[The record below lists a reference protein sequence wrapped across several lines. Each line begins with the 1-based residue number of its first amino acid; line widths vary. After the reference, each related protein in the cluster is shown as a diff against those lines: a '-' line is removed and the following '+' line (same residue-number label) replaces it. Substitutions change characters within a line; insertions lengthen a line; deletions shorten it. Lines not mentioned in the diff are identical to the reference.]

1 MIRKPHLYNTT
12 GESHQAVIF
21 PSNFGMD
28 QSENPVH
35 TLWSFFF
42 STSVDVV
49 LVLHRQRPL
58 PLQQEWKEYIRW
70 VLCSLMGYV
79 LVLTCAMGQIQVN
92 VELSQP
98 RDPAEP
104 RAPVEALPQT
114 PRPFVTPPPCYCL
127 HRSSERSAL
136 PFIVTMFP
144 FVFGYYFLPFRYV
157 TPCLC
162 SYYS

>member
-1 MIRKPHLYNTT
+1 MSTGNINKLCDLWGRLLGTT
-12 GESHQAVIF
+12 GTWPPFSDHKELFATINATPLGDV
-21 PSNFGMD
+21 PWD
-28 QSENPVH
+28 
-35 TLWSFFF
+35 SFK
-42 STSVDVV
+42 
-49 LVLHRQRPL
+49 L
-58 PLQQEWKEYIRW
+58 KYNGK
-70 VLCSLMGYV
+70 C
-79 LVLTCAMGQIQVN
+79 
-92 VELSQP
+92 LSQP

-114 PRPFVTPPPCYCL
+114 PRPFVTPLPCYCL